1 MRRNRGMNELSAAK
15 NDVRKPDGD
24 HLLAT
29 LSSIGEA
36 VITAD
41 LEDRITFLNPMAE
54 SLTGWSRDAVGEP
67 LDRVVR
73 IVDEENGD
81 PVELPSARAL
91 RDDRAVETARRR
103 LLVARDGTERSITG
117 NASPLRNA
125 EGEVTGVVLD
135 FRDITEQRDAEQSLK
150 KAVWYARDIIS
161 TLREPFLVLD
171 GNLRVDTANR
181 AFYRT
186 FDVSPEDTEDSL
198 LFELGNG
205 QWDIPELRDLLEE
218 VVDRNELIED
228 FEVDHTFPKLGR
240 RIMLLNARPFPPDSR
255 SPDSILL
262 AIQDV
267 TPQRESD
274 LQDRAEE
281 LAEID
286 RRKNQFLA
294 TLAHELRN
302 PLAPLRSGLE
312 VIRLSSSGGE
322 VVRRASEMMERQV
335 GQMARLVDDLIDISR
350 INRGDIELRRER
362 IDLAS
367 SLRHAVEAV
376 RSYCE
381 EVDLTLTVIFPS
393 QPIHVNADPVRMEQ
407 VVGNLLT
414 NACKFTEK
422 GGQVS
427 LAVETDGGHA
437 VIRVRDNGIGIAPEQ
452 LSQVFELFMR
462 ADAGMDRAEQG
473 LGIGLAL
480 VKHLVEKHG
489 GSIEARSPGLGQ
501 GSEFIVRLP
510 MAKPSG
516 RSRKSRKSTT
526 TEPTGAAALPEASG
540 RILIVDDNR
549 DAARS
554 LAVLLGFAGYE
565 THTVFEGAGAIEA
578 VSRMRPQAVVLDIG
592 MPNMDGFE
600 VCRRIRQEPRGEE
613 IVVIAVSGWGH
624 EEVREKAKGAGF
636 DGHLVKPVEFSD
648 LTKLLSDLLPSED

>member
-1 MRRNRGMNELSAAK
+1 MNEPLGAK
-15 NDVRKPDGD
+15 EEVSKPDGD
-24 HLLAT
+24 RLLAT

-41 LEDRITFLNPMAE
+41 LENRITFLNPVAE
-54 SLTGWSRDAVGEP
+54 SLTGWSQEALGES
-67 LDRVVR
+67 LTRVVR
-73 IVDEENGD
+73 IVDEESRE
-81 PVELPSARAL
+81 PVELPAARAL
-91 RDDRAVETARRR
+91 RDGRAVETASRR

-135 FRDITEQRDAEQSLK
+135 FRDITKQRDAEQALE

-161 TLREPFLVLD
+161 TLREPFLVLGSD
-171 GNLRVDTANR
+171 LRVDRANR
-181 AFYRT
+181 AFYRA
-186 FDVSPEDTEDSL
+186 FEVLPEDTENSL
-198 LFELGNG
+198 LFDLGDG
-205 QWDIPELRDLLEE
+205 QWDIPELRRLLEK
-218 VVDRNELIED
+218 VVNQNEMIED
-228 FEVDHTFPKLGR
+228 FEVDHTFPGIGR
-240 RIMLLNARPFPPDSR
+240 RIMLLNARAFPPDSR
-255 SPDSILL
+255 TPDSVLL

-267 TPQRESD
+267 TPRRESA

-312 VIRLSSSGGE
+312 VIRLSGSGGE
-322 VVRRASEMMERQV
+322 VVRRAAEMMERQV

-350 INRGDIELRRER
+350 INRGEIELRRER

-381 EVDLTLTVIFPS
+381 EVDLTLTVTFPS
-393 QPIHVNADPVRMEQ
+393 QPIHVDADPVRLEQ

-422 GGQVS
+422 GGHVS
-427 LAVETDGGHA
+427 LAVETEDGQA
-437 VIRVRDNGIGIAPEQ
+437 VIRVRDNGIGIAPDQ
-452 LSQVFELFMR
+452 LPQVFELFMR

-489 GSIEARSPGLGQ
+489 GSIESRSPGLGQ

-510 MAKPSG
+510 VAEAPGRSPRRRKSSMTEPSG
-516 RSRKSRKSTT
+516 AEAS
-526 TEPTGAAALPEASG
+526 AAASG
-540 RILIVDDNR
+540 RVLVVDDNR

-565 THTVFEGAGAIEA
+565 THTVFEGARALEA
-578 VSRMRPQAVVLDIG
+578 VSSMRPQAVVLDIG

-600 VCRRIRQEPRGEE
+600 VCRRIRQEPGGGK
-613 IVVIAVSGWGH
+613 IVIIAVSGWGH
-624 EEVREKAKGAGF
+624 EEAREEAKGAGF

-648 LTKLLSDLLPSED
+648 LTELLSDLLPSGD